1 MMKSTLK
8 ILVVVT
14 ALGLF
19 GLCSLATMYSN
30 DWIVILADDFND
42 CRITSQYIQ
51 GMVGY
56 FVIEDPNEHVEL
68 VVNGPEGYILF
79 EDEEGG
85 CSEPT
90 RFYGIPVECFVKD
103 HFQIYFDL
111 TAFQETTTFNAKLTD
126 EDDLDVL
133 NLSMG
138 NNDHWLLDGVDTDV
152 HYVAGVAYSVMV
164 EIAVDPLGGP
174 ASYAI
179 SLKETTAPFYS
190 ILSEGFLPG
199 FTTGKMIA
207 KVLFE
212 KPAFSAAGQFALD
225 NIYMH
230 FVEFYSSNGY
240 SQFQKY

>member
-19 GLCSLATMYSN
+19 GLCSLASMYTN
-30 DWIVILADDFND
+30 DWKTILADDFND

-51 GMVGY
+51 GMVGH

-68 VVNGPEGYILF
+68 IVDGPEGHILF

-85 CSEPT
+85 CLEPT
-90 RFYGIPVECFVKD
+90 RFSGVPVEGFVKD
-103 HFQIYFDL
+103 HLQVFFDL

-138 NNDHWLLDGVDTDV
+138 NNGHWFLDSVDTGV
-152 HYVAGVAYSVMV
+152 HYVAGVTYNVMFEVSVG
-164 EIAVDPLGGP
+164 PLGGP
-174 ASYAI
+174 ASHAVL
-179 SLKETTAPFYS
+179 LKEKSAPFYS
-190 ILSEGFLPG
+190 LLSEGFLPG
-199 FTTGKMIA
+199 FTAGDVIA
-207 KVLFE
+207 SLLFE
-212 KPAFSAAGQFALD
+212 KPAFSAAGQIALD
-225 NIYMH
+225 NVYMH
-230 FVEFYSSNGY
+230 FVEYFSANGF
-240 SQFQKY
+240 SQFQRY